1 MNRRRLRPHS
11 RSYGSRRR
19 LDPVSSLLFVAILG
33 MVAAGIVML
42 YENARTPRVGRITTT
57 APATRAA
64 TARATAA
71 LPRPT
76 QTPVPVLSLPT
87 QQSESETLL
96 LAPTAGIRS
105 AVVEIF
111 LSGTSWDVSRLGER
125 AGHLQGTAAF
135 GARGNLGLAGHVE
148 MADGR
153 PGIFARLD
161 QVEVGDPLIMK
172 RGTREKRYQVTE
184 IRAVSPDDLTVLYPT
199 ERDRLT
205 LITCSE
211 YNFWHDTYRKR
222 FVVVAERAL

>member
-1 MNRRRLRPHS
+1 MNRRRLKPYS
-11 RSYGSRRR
+11 RSYASRRR

-33 MVAAGIVML
+33 MVAAGLVML
-42 YENARTPRVGRITTT
+42 YENARTSRVGRATVA
-57 APATRAA
+57 APA

-71 LPRPT
+71 PPRPT

-111 LSGTSWDVSRLGER
+111 LSGTSWDVSRLGDR

-135 GARGNLGLAGHVE
+135 GAPGNLGLAGHVE

-153 PGIFARLD
+153 PGIFARLN
-161 QVEVGDPLIMK
+161 QVEVGDLLIMK
-172 RGTREKRYQVTE
+172 RGTREKRYRVAE

-199 ERDRLT
+199 ESDRLT

-211 YNFWHDTYRKR
+211 YNFWRDTYRKR